1 MIKKLFFKWVIC
13 NRNDKYL
20 KRKWKNRHFA
30 LFFVGNVLIIVEF
43 FVNLPFPCFR
53 GITEYYLL
61 NININKIMKQRLG
74 LAIVLFCLFPSLFA
88 QQKNKQNSRED
99 NASFM
104 FTESQLG
111 EDDESAQST
120 SALVTSNN
128 DVYLSNVGYLF
139 SPMRFRVRG
148 YDSQYS
154 DMYINGAWFND
165 AETGRF
171 SYGLIGGMNDATR
184 NKEGIGPFEINNF
197 TFGAIGGATNI
208 NLRASQYAAGSK
220 LTLSGANRNYI
231 LRGMF
236 THSTGLMK
244 NGWAFTGSVGYRWG
258 NNGNIEGIN
267 YNSLSYF
274 LSAEKVFNERHSLS
288 FATWGSPTER
298 GQQMAST
305 EEAYYLA
312 NSHYYNPNW
321 GYQNGEKRNSRIVRQ
336 FEPSAVLSWDFK
348 IDDTKKLTTSAG
360 FKYSNYGK
368 SALGWNGNAADPRPD
383 YYKNMPSNVFD
394 VWNRDPLKGPTGE
407 QLQQFNALTD
417 LWKNNKAFRQ
427 VDWDAMYLANKNANA
442 LGKEA
447 LYYVEERHNDQIA
460 FNFNSVFNHQWNDRN
475 SYVAG
480 ISFNTTKG
488 MHYKKMKDLLGANLY
503 IDVDKFAVR
512 DHGANSTMAQND
524 LMNPNRRIGE
534 GDKFGYDYNIFV
546 NKENAWVRYQGND
559 GGSLHYFLGGQI
571 GSTQIFRDGLMRNGR
586 APQKSLGSSG
596 TAKFL
601 EGGVKAGLNWAING
615 NHSFSLN
622 AGYEER
628 APLAYN
634 AFIAP
639 RIKNDFVKDLKT
651 ERIFGGDLT
660 YHFNTP
666 WVMGR
671 ITGYYTRFQ
680 NQVEMDA
687 FYNDSEARF
696 TYLSMNNV
704 EKEHWGVEAAATFKL
719 TSNLSLTALAT
730 WSDMQYMNNPNAVMT
745 YESESESSAD
755 RVYAKGMHG
764 NGTPL
769 SAYSLGLDYSIN
781 GWFFNL
787 TGNYYHRVYIDFS
800 SYRRLESVLQ
810 QVGGIGVDGNGNK
823 VVNVPSQE
831 RFDGGFMLD
840 ASIGKFIRLRN
851 GKSLSLNLNLTNIT
865 NNTDL
870 RTGGFEQNRGDLKQD
885 GTERSYKFS
894 KNSKYFYAFPFN
906 AFLNIGYRF

>member
-61 NININKIMKQRLG
+61 NININKIKNQRLG

-394 VWNRDPLKGPTGE
+394 VWNEVPTNE

>member
-1 MIKKLFFKWVIC
+1 
-13 NRNDKYL
+13 
-20 KRKWKNRHFA
+20 
-30 LFFVGNVLIIVEF
+30 
-43 FVNLPFPCFR
+43 
-53 GITEYYLL
+53 
-61 NININKIMKQRLG
+61 
-74 LAIVLFCLFPSLFA
+74 
-88 QQKNKQNSRED
+88 
-99 NASFM
+99 M

-394 VWNRDPLKGPTGE
+394 VWNEVPTNE

-427 VDWDAMYLANKNANA
+427 VDWGAMYLANKNANA

>member
-1 MIKKLFFKWVIC
+1 
-13 NRNDKYL
+13 
-20 KRKWKNRHFA
+20 
-30 LFFVGNVLIIVEF
+30 
-43 FVNLPFPCFR
+43 
-53 GITEYYLL
+53 
-61 NININKIMKQRLG
+61 MKQRLG

-154 DMYINGAWFND
+154 DMYINGTWFND

-197 TFGAIGGATNI
+197 MFGAIGGATNI

-394 VWNRDPLKGPTGE
+394 VWNEVPTGE

>member
-394 VWNRDPLKGPTGE
+394 VWNEVSTNE

>member
-30 LFFVGNVLIIVEF
+30 LFFVGNVLIIVKF

-394 VWNRDPLKGPTGE
+394 VWNEVPTNE

-769 SAYSLGLDYSIN
+769 SAYSLGLDYNIN

>member
-1 MIKKLFFKWVIC
+1 
-13 NRNDKYL
+13 
-20 KRKWKNRHFA
+20 
-30 LFFVGNVLIIVEF
+30 
-43 FVNLPFPCFR
+43 
-53 GITEYYLL
+53 
-61 NININKIMKQRLG
+61 
-74 LAIVLFCLFPSLFA
+74 
-88 QQKNKQNSRED
+88 
-99 NASFM
+99 
-104 FTESQLG
+104 
-111 EDDESAQST
+111 
-120 SALVTSNN
+120 
-128 DVYLSNVGYLF
+128 
-139 SPMRFRVRG
+139 
-148 YDSQYS
+148 
-154 DMYINGAWFND
+154 
-165 AETGRF
+165 
-171 SYGLIGGMNDATR
+171 
-184 NKEGIGPFEINNF
+184 
-197 TFGAIGGATNI
+197 
-208 NLRASQYAAGSK
+208 
-220 LTLSGANRNYI
+220 
-231 LRGMF
+231 
-236 THSTGLMK
+236 
-244 NGWAFTGSVGYRWG
+244 
-258 NNGNIEGIN
+258 
-267 YNSLSYF
+267 
-274 LSAEKVFNERHSLS
+274 
-288 FATWGSPTER
+288 
-298 GQQMAST
+298 
-305 EEAYYLA
+305 
-312 NSHYYNPNW
+312 
-321 GYQNGEKRNSRIVRQ
+321 
-336 FEPSAVLSWDFK
+336 
-348 IDDTKKLTTSAG
+348 
-360 FKYSNYGK
+360 
-368 SALGWNGNAADPRPD
+368 
-383 YYKNMPSNVFD
+383 MPSNVFD
-394 VWNRDPLKGPTGE
+394 VWNEVPTNE

-524 LMNPNRRIGE
+524 LMNPNCRIGE

-894 KNSKYFYAFPFN
+894 KNSKFFYAFPFN

>member
-1 MIKKLFFKWVIC
+1 MIKKIFFKWVIC

-394 VWNRDPLKGPTGE
+394 VWNEVPTNE

-810 QVGGIGVDGNGNK
+810 QVGGDLDINGNK
-823 VVNVPSQE
+823 VMNVPSQE

>member
-1 MIKKLFFKWVIC
+1 MIKKIFFKWVIC

-348 IDDTKKLTTSAG
+348 IDDTKILTTSAG

-394 VWNRDPLKGPTGE
+394 VWNEVPTNE

>member
-394 VWNRDPLKGPTGE
+394 VWNEVPTNE

-601 EGGVKAGLNWAING
+601 EGGVKAGLNWDING

>member
-1 MIKKLFFKWVIC
+1 
-13 NRNDKYL
+13 
-20 KRKWKNRHFA
+20 
-30 LFFVGNVLIIVEF
+30 
-43 FVNLPFPCFR
+43 
-53 GITEYYLL
+53 
-61 NININKIMKQRLG
+61 MKQRLG

-394 VWNRDPLKGPTGE
+394 VWNEVPTNE

-851 GKSLSLNLNLTNIT
+851 GKNLSLNLNLTNIT

>member
-1 MIKKLFFKWVIC
+1 
-13 NRNDKYL
+13 
-20 KRKWKNRHFA
+20 
-30 LFFVGNVLIIVEF
+30 
-43 FVNLPFPCFR
+43 
-53 GITEYYLL
+53 
-61 NININKIMKQRLG
+61 
-74 LAIVLFCLFPSLFA
+74 
-88 QQKNKQNSRED
+88 
-99 NASFM
+99 
-104 FTESQLG
+104 
-111 EDDESAQST
+111 
-120 SALVTSNN
+120 
-128 DVYLSNVGYLF
+128 
-139 SPMRFRVRG
+139 MRFRVRG

-394 VWNRDPLKGPTGE
+394 VWNEVPTNE

-615 NHSFSLN
+615 NHSFSVN

>member
-394 VWNRDPLKGPTGE
+394 VWNEVPTNE

-512 DHGANSTMAQND
+512 DHGVNSTMAQND

>member
-394 VWNRDPLKGPTGE
+394 VWNEVPTNE

-601 EGGVKAGLNWAING
+601 EGGVKVGLNWAING

>member
-1 MIKKLFFKWVIC
+1 MIKKIFFKWVIC

-394 VWNRDPLKGPTGE
+394 VWNEVPTGE

>member
-394 VWNRDPLKGPTGE
+394 VWNEVPTNE

-769 SAYSLGLDYSIN
+769 SAYSLGLDYSIK